1 MKLLEKGTVYL
12 IDDDDSM
19 RKSLVG
25 ALKKLGYCVK
35 DFYSP
40 SIFLEETY
48 HITRPSVVLL
58 DMQMPEMSGIELQ
71 EQLNKQGLLMPIIF
85 ISGQSH
91 PEQIITG
98 MKQGAVDFL
107 LKPFLLEELMRSI
120 DQVLESEVIQSN
132 LYYHYSSLTPREKE
146 IFIHLAKG
154 KMNKEIA
161 NELDISESM
170 VKVHK
175 SRVMEKMQATSVQAL
190 TTYYH
195 LLKI

>member
-40 SIFLEETY
+40 SIFLEETH

-107 LKPFLLEELMRSI
+107 LKPFLLEELMGSI

-132 LYYHYSSLTPREKE
+132 LYYHYSILTPREKE